1 MSNPENTPATG
12 QELERKLGLGAVIAL
27 GVGTTVGSGIFSSLS
42 EVANAAGSC
51 LFLVLAFVIG
61 GLLQIPANF
70 CYAELASAYPE
81 DGGQYVYFR
90 EAGSRPLA
98 FLCGWISFWATDPPS
113 ISIMALAVANYL
125 GVFLPA
131 SDLVLRII
139 AVAFVIFF
147 MFMHIRSV
155 EGGGAFQTIITAFK
169 ILPFV
174 LIIGIGLFFINGELF
189 LSSTTLSGTVGA
201 GGIAALIAGV
211 SATTWSYDGMAA
223 ACYMSGEIKNPKKN
237 MPLGLVLT
245 AVVVLALYAGLTI
258 VASGLLTIDEL
269 AASSAPIAL
278 MASKIPVI
286 GNVAGTVVAIMAIIV
301 VIGSLS
307 SCIMY
312 QPRIEYAMA
321 KDNLFFKSFAQVHPK
336 YQTPAFSIVVQCA
349 VAIVLIFATSLADLL
364 GYFTLVAL
372 VKNFLT
378 FGTIFV
384 LRRKEGYNP
393 SYRIPGG
400 LIMPIIAMFMTGT
413 LIWGQFTYA
422 PLAGIIC
429 ALLAIGTGLPAFH
442 FWDSR
447 NKKSDGD
454 NRNAE

>member
-1 MSNPENTPATG
+1 MDENK
-12 QELERKLGLGAVIAL
+12 QELSRKLGLGAVIAL

-42 EVANAAGSC
+42 EVAAAAGSS

-113 ISIMALAVANYL
+113 ISIMALAIVNYL
-125 GVFLPA
+125 AYFLPLHGIVLK
-131 SDLVLRII
+131 LV
-139 AVAFVIFF
+139 AVAFVLFF
-147 MFMHIRSV
+147 MCVHLRSV
-155 EGGGAFQTIITAFK
+155 EGGGAFQTIITALK
-169 ILPFV
+169 ILPFA
-174 LIIGIGLFFINGELF
+174 LIIGIGLFFINGDLF
-189 LSSTTLSGTVGA
+189 MSTTRLSTA
-201 GGIAALIAGV
+201 ATGGVMALVAGV

-223 ACYMSGEIKNPKKN
+223 ACYMSGEIKDPEKN
-237 MPLGLVLT
+237 MPRGLILT
-245 AVVVLALYAGLTI
+245 AIVVLALYAGLTT
-258 VASGLLTIDEL
+258 VASGLLSVEEL
-269 AASSAPIAL
+269 ASSDAPIAL
-278 MASKIPVI
+278 LASKIPVI
-286 GNVAGTVVAIMAIIV
+286 GQYAGTIVAIMAIIV

-321 KDNLFFKSFAQVHPK
+321 KDNLFFKSFAKVHPK
-336 YQTPAFSIVVQCA
+336 YETPYFSIIVQCA
-349 VAIVLIFATSLADLL
+349 VAIVLIFATSLSDLL

-372 VKNFLT
+372 LKNFLT

-384 LRRKEGYNP
+384 LRRKTEGYNP

-400 LIMPIIAMFMTGT
+400 FIMPIIAMVMTGT
-413 LIWGQFTYA
+413 LIVGQFTYA
-422 PLAGIIC
+422 PLAGIVC
-429 ALLAIGTGLPAFH
+429 ALVAVGTGLPAFY
-442 FWDSR
+442 FWDR
-447 NKKSDGD
+447 QNKKDAAQ
-454 NRNAE
+454 N